1 MARRSVQAWE
11 EPRSAR
17 KKSVVRTTVR
27 AMGTTFVLM
36 MIAYMA
42 GLVIGRT
49 DGFRSIVAER
59 LGELLGQPV
68 KVERVSLGLS
78 YALTVE
84 GIVTEGTR
92 RLNSP
97 GVRIGRLRAAPRW
110 SDVWRRGRVGLAQLE
125 IEKAALVFERDEE
138 GRWAPEALAGYAE
151 LLAKQLHFS
160 FPPPE
165 AVFAAPAAARDASG
179 EQSRNRRRSARPLLA
194 APDPSTPAPR
204 IAVRRGEIAWWVDN
218 SAPFASVEGLAVS
231 MTPLEAPGR
240 RMIHYRIDVKRAA
253 SRGGQALRDA
263 SLELL
268 DIGDQ
273 RLVLRFT
280 AEHFPSTGAEEPR

>member
-1 MARRSVQAWE
+1 MRRISIL
-11 EPRSAR
+11 
-17 KKSVVRTTVR
+17 RTILRAIATATVLL
-27 AMGTTFVLM
+27 A
-36 MIAYMA
+36 IAYVA
-42 GLVIGRT
+42 GLMIGRT

-59 LGELLGQPV
+59 LGELLGQAV

-97 GVRIGRLRAAPRW
+97 GIRIGRLRAAPRW
-110 SDVWRRGRVGLAQLE
+110 SDLWRRGRLGLAQLE
-125 IEKAALVFERDEE
+125 IEKAVLVFERDEE

-151 LLAKQLHFS
+151 LLAKQLNFS

-165 AVFAAPAAARDASG
+165 TVSAAPAAPRDVSG

-194 APDPSTPAPR
+194 APDPAMPAPR
-204 IAVRRGEIAWWVDN
+204 IVVRRGEIAWWLDN
-218 SAPFASVEGLAVS
+218 SVPFASVEGLSAS

-240 RMIHYRIDVKRAA
+240 RMIHYRVDVKRAA

-280 AEHFPSTGAEEPR
+280 AEHFPSTGAEQPR